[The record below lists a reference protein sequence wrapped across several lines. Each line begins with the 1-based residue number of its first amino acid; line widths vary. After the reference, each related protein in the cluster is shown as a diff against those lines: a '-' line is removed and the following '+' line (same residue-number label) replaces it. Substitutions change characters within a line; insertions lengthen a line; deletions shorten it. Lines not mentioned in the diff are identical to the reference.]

1 MTGDDSE
8 RFRFELIT
16 SGTEALTLQAAGLTD
31 QVSLSWMQD
40 DFELLHG
47 YNLYRSMSEDG
58 TYTRINSSTI
68 NKSIT
73 EYVDLDVTPGEDHY
87 YYFTVVSDGGES
99 DPSNVAMA
107 TPVDTILPVVT
118 HKPESVVSLDDSVT
132 LRATATDNIA
142 VAEVNIAIRNATH

>member
-1 MTGDDSE
+1 MILE

-68 NKSIT
+68 NKSVT

-118 HKPESVVSLDDSVT
+118 H
-132 LRATATDNIA
+132 
-142 VAEVNIAIRNATH
+142 